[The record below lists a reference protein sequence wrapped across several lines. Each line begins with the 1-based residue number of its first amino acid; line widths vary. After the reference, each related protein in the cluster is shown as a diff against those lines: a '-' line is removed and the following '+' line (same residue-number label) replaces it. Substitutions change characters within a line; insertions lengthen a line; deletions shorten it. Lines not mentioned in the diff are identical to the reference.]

1 MKHVLLNKVVLGIL
15 TLVAPAVASAQE
27 PVISNVQMERSDNKL
42 IVSMDMDMSQ
52 LDVNSNRIETL
63 TPVLVAGSNS
73 LNLKSV
79 GVYGRSRYYYT
90 QRNPKKNP
98 LTAQDIQ
105 LRTNAKDKLVH
116 YTDVVELQDWMNQA
130 ELRIGG
136 RTYGCVSCEL
146 ANFMGQEAYKVPSIV
161 IPEPVVEEVY
171 APEFVYV
178 RPQAEAVKIRQED
191 ATAYVNFRVN
201 KTDIDP
207 VYMSNKVELAKINE
221 TISKVAQGHKVL
233 GIQMTGFASPEGSF
247 ASNERLAKGRVE
259 AIRQYISV
267 NQAMPKEQIA
277 ANYVPENWEGLRAYV
292 EESNITHK
300 QGILDI
306 IDSNREADNK
316 EAYLKSQYPA
326 EYKQLLADCYPSLRR
341 TNYSI
346 NYEVQ
351 HYTELEEIRQVY
363 KTSPKDLSLEELYVL
378 AQSYEA
384 GSKEFNDVFQ
394 TAVRLFPNSSEA
406 HFNAASNC
414 MAEGLLDKAEEHL
427 NKVKGLEAEV
437 AKSRAILAELRA
449 RAK

>member
-1 MKHVLLNKVVLGIL
+1 MKHTLLNKVVLGIL

-27 PVISNVQMERSDNKL
+27 PVITNVQMERSDNKL
-42 IVSMDMDMSQ
+42 IVSMDMDMSL
-52 LDVNSNRIETL
+52 LDVHSNRIETL
-63 TPVLVAGSNS
+63 TPMLVAGGNT

-105 LRTNAKDKLVH
+105 LRSNAKDKLVH
-116 YTDVVELQDWMNQA
+116 YTDVVDLQDWMNNA

-171 APEFVYV
+171 VPQFVYV
-178 RPQAEAVKIRQED
+178 RPKAEAIKIRQED
-191 ATAYVNFRVN
+191 ATAYVNFRVS
-201 KTDIDP
+201 KMDIDP
-207 VYMSNKVELAKINE
+207 VYMNNQVELAKINE
-221 TISKVAQGHKVL
+221 TISKVAAGHKVL
-233 GIQMTGFASPEGSF
+233 GIQMTGFASPESPY
-247 ASNERLAKGRVE
+247 ANNERLAKGRVE
-259 AIRQYISV
+259 AIKQYVSERQRMSLDLIKTG
-267 NQAMPKEQIA
+267 A
-277 ANYVPENWEGLRAYV
+277 VPENWEGLRAYV
-292 EESNITHK
+292 VEHDITNK
-300 QGILDI
+300 QAILDI
-306 IDSNREADNK
+306 IDSNREPDNK
-316 EAYLKSQYPA
+316 EYYLKSKFPA

-346 NYEVQ
+346 QYQVE
-351 HYTELEEIRQVY
+351 HYTELEEIRKVY

-378 AQSYEA
+378 AQSYKE
-384 GSKEFNDVFQ
+384 GSNEFNDVFQ
-394 TAVRLFPNSSEA
+394 TAVRLFPNSPEA

-427 NKVKGLEAEV
+427 NKVKGFETEV